1 MPDNEE
7 DGGTDGG
14 SHDKWGSYTSLPP
27 QQRDLASEPNDQLEE
42 DIDEGDP
49 EEDPTL
55 SEEERLARQRAEH
68 EARRK
73 RAKTAIKKGLVIVYT
88 GKGKGKTTAAMGLLL
103 RAWGQALRVCML
115 QFIKARTANWGEE
128 KAARKIGMEMIP
140 LGDGFT
146 WLSKN
151 IENDKA
157 LARQGW
163 ELCRQKI
170 LSGNYD
176 LLVLDEMTYVLKYGW
191 LSWEEIRDT
200 LDQRPAGMHV
210 VVTGRYAPPE
220 LVAYADLVSEI
231 IEVKHPYLAG
241 IKAQKGIEF

>member
-1 MPDNEE
+1 MSEKESTQERDMTSKLDDEHEE
-7 DGGTDGG
+7 DT
-14 SHDKWGSYTSLPP
+14 
-27 QQRDLASEPNDQLEE
+27 
-42 DIDEGDP
+42 DEGDP
-49 EEDPTL
+49 EENLTL
-55 SEEERLARQRAEH
+55 SEEERLARQRASH
-68 EARRK
+68 EVRRK
-73 RAKTAIKKGLVIVYT
+73 RAKTAVKKGLVIVNT
-88 GKGKGKTTAAMGLLL
+88 GTGKGKTTAAMGLLL
-103 RAWGQALRVCML
+103 RAWGQGLRVCML

-151 IENDKA
+151 IENDKT

-176 LLVLDEMTYVLKYGW
+176 LVVLDEMTYVLKYNW
-191 LSWEEIRDT
+191 LSWEEVRDT
-200 LDQRPAGMHV
+200 FDQRPVGMHL
-210 VVTGRYAPPE
+210 VVTGRYAIPE

-231 IEVKHPYLAG
+231 VEVKHPYRAG

>member
-1 MPDNEE
+1 MPDKQIPQEQDQIGELNDEREE
-7 DGGTDGG
+7 DTGG
-14 SHDKWGSYTSLPP
+14 S
-27 QQRDLASEPNDQLEE
+27 
-42 DIDEGDP
+42 DP

-55 SEEERLARQRAEH
+55 TEEERLARQRASH

-73 RAKTAIKKGLVIVYT
+73 RAKTAVKKGLVIVNT

-103 RAWGQALRVCML
+103 RAWGQGLRVCML

-128 KAARKIGMEMIP
+128 KAARKMGMEMIP
-140 LGDGFT
+140 LGGGFT
-146 WLSKN
+146 WLSDN
-151 IENDKA
+151 IEHDKA
-157 LARQGW
+157 LAREGW
-163 ELCRQKI
+163 EICRQKM

-176 LLVLDEMTYVLKYGW
+176 LVVLDELTYVLKYGW
-191 LSWEEIRDT
+191 LSWEDVRDT

-231 IEVKHPYLAG
+231 IEVKHPYHAG
-241 IKAQKGIEF
+241 VKAQKGIEF

>member
-1 MPDNEE
+1 MLENEE
-7 DGGTDGG
+7 GGGKLTP
-14 SHDKWGSYTSLPP
+14 L
-27 QQRDLASEPNDQLEE
+27 QRDLASEPNDERRE
-42 DIDEGDP
+42 DTDERDP

-68 EARRK
+68 ETRRK
-73 RAKTAIKKGLVIVYT
+73 RAKTAVKKGLVIVNT

-103 RAWGQALRVCML
+103 RAWGQGLRVCML

-128 KAARKIGMEMIP
+128 KAARKIGIEMIP

-176 LLVLDEMTYVLKYGW
+176 LVVLDEMTYVFKYGW
-191 LSWEEIRDT
+191 LTWEEIQDT
-200 LDQRPAGMHV
+200 FDQRPAGMHV
-210 VVTGRYAPPE
+210 VVTGRYAPAE
-220 LVAYADLVSEI
+220 LIEYADLVSEVVEI
-231 IEVKHPYLAG
+231 KHPYQAG

>member
-1 MPDNEE
+1 MPDKQIPQEQDRISELNDEREE
-7 DGGTDGG
+7 DTGG
-14 SHDKWGSYTSLPP
+14 
-27 QQRDLASEPNDQLEE
+27 
-42 DIDEGDP
+42 GDP

-55 SEEERLARQRAEH
+55 TEEERLARQRASH

-73 RAKTAIKKGLVIVYT
+73 RAKTAVKKGLVIVNT

-103 RAWGQALRVCML
+103 RAWGQGLRVCML

-128 KAARKIGMEMIP
+128 KAARKMGMEMIP
-140 LGDGFT
+140 LGGGFT
-146 WLSKN
+146 WLSDN
-151 IENDKA
+151 IEHDKA
-157 LARQGW
+157 LAREGW
-163 ELCRQKI
+163 EICRQKM

-176 LLVLDEMTYVLKYGW
+176 LVVLDELTYMLKYGW
-191 LSWEEIRDT
+191 LSWEDVRDT

-231 IEVKHPYLAG
+231 IEVKHPYHAAV
-241 IKAQKGIEF
+241 KAQKGIEF

>member
-1 MPDNEE
+1 MSDKEITQGQDLAGEPNEEREE
-7 DGGTDGG
+7 DGDG
-14 SHDKWGSYTSLPP
+14 
-27 QQRDLASEPNDQLEE
+27 
-42 DIDEGDP
+42 GDP
-49 EEDPTL
+49 EEDLAL
-55 SEEERLARQRAEH
+55 SEEERLVRQHASH

-73 RAKTAIKKGLVIVYT
+73 RAKTAVKKGLVIVNT

-103 RAWGQALRVCML
+103 RAWGQGLRVCML
-115 QFIKARTANWGEE
+115 QFIKAHTANWGEE
-128 KAARKIGMEMIP
+128 KAARKMGMEMIP

-151 IENDKA
+151 IEHDKA

-163 ELCRQKI
+163 DICRQKI

-176 LLVLDEMTYVLKYGW
+176 LIVLDEMTYVLKYGW
-191 LSWEEIRDT
+191 LSWEEVRDT

-231 IEVKHPYLAG
+231 VEVKHPYRAG
-241 IKAQKGIEF
+241 VKAQKGIEF

>member
-1 MPDNEE
+1 MSGEEIPQEQDMTSKPDDEREE
-7 DGGTDGG
+7 DTAE
-14 SHDKWGSYTSLPP
+14 S
-27 QQRDLASEPNDQLEE
+27 
-42 DIDEGDP
+42 DP
-49 EEDPTL
+49 EEDQTL

-73 RAKTAIKKGLVIVYT
+73 RAKTAIKKGLVIVNT

-103 RAWGQALRVCML
+103 RAWGQGLRVCML

-128 KAARKIGMEMIP
+128 KAARKIGIEMIP

-151 IENDKA
+151 IENDKT

-163 ELCRQKI
+163 EICRQKI

-191 LSWEEIRDT
+191 LSWEEVQDT
-200 LDQRPAGMHV
+200 LDQRPAGLHV

-231 IEVKHPYLAG
+231 VEVKHPYQVG
-241 IKAQKGIEF
+241 VKAQKGIEF

>member
-1 MPDNEE
+1 MLENEE
-7 DGGTDGG
+7 GGGKLTP
-14 SHDKWGSYTSLPP
+14 L
-27 QQRDLASEPNDQLEE
+27 QRDLASEPNDERRE
-42 DIDEGDP
+42 DTDERDP

-68 EARRK
+68 ETRRK
-73 RAKTAIKKGLVIVYT
+73 RAKTAVKKGLVIVNT

-103 RAWGQALRVCML
+103 RAWGQGLRVCML

-128 KAARKIGMEMIP
+128 KAAGKIGIEMIP

-176 LLVLDEMTYVLKYGW
+176 LVVLDEMTYVLKYGW
-191 LSWEEIRDT
+191 LPWEEIQDT

-210 VVTGRYAPPE
+210 VVTGRYAIPE
-220 LVAYADLVSEI
+220 LIEYADLVSEI
-231 IEVKHPYLAG
+231 IEVKHPYQAG
-241 IKAQKGIEF
+241 IKAQKDIEF